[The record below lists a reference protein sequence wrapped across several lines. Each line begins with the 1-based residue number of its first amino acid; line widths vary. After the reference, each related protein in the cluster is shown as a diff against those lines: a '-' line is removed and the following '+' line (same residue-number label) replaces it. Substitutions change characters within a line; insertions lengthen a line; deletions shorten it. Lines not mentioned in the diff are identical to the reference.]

1 MFGKNNPQFRKNA
14 IALLILGFLSYY
26 LYCVTVGEQINLLT
40 TTLIAETGWTI
51 TAVTDTMTYGS
62 LLSVIMTYII
72 NTLFMKMDAKKV
84 LVGGTIVMAICF
96 AGMGFASTV
105 LSMATFVVAWLVL
118 RVIVVVLQHGTNFMC
133 NNWWGRNR
141 GKAMGIV
148 TIGAPAA
155 SATFVAL
162 TTAGQTA
169 GLKFAG
175 IYYIITVCVLILA
188 LLFAVFF
195 KATPEQVGLHPDG
208 DDTAP
213 AVKEEHG
220 QMSIGEVLKRK
231 DSWLVI
237 VSFGI
242 FTFGTTCITAYFV
255 THMLAKGVDAAYY
268 LPALS
273 IGAIVGIFVSFLL
286 GVIDDKWGTPVAS
299 VVMGVLYIVGFL
311 GMALTNGNTIGTI
324 GLATVGYASITGGC
338 PNLNASINT
347 YIYGRKNFLAATRV
361 VIALQMVIAAFAN
374 TYMGR
379 FLEAGKSS
387 EAYYGLCVMVVVA
400 IILVGLL
407 ARQPAYDSP
416 EAAAAREKAGQA

>member
-1 MFGKNNPQFRKNA
+1 MLGKNNPQFRKNA
-14 IALLILGFLSYY
+14 IALLVLGFLSYY

-40 TTLIAETGWTI
+40 TTLLAETGWTI

-62 LLSVIMTYII
+62 LLSVIMVYII
-72 NTLFMKMDAKKV
+72 NTLFMKMDSKKV
-84 LVGGTIVMAICF
+84 MVGGTIVVAICF
-96 AGMGFASTV
+96 AGMGFASTI
-105 LSMATFVVAWLVL
+105 LSMAAFVVSWLVL
-118 RVIVVVLQHGTNFMC
+118 RVIIVVLQHGTNFVC

-162 TTAGQTA
+162 TAAGQNA

-175 IYYIITVCVLILA
+175 IYYIIAVCVLILA
-188 LLFAVFF
+188 LLFAIFF
-195 KATPEQVGLHPDG
+195 RADPEQLGLHPDG
-208 DDTAP
+208 DESAP

-220 QMSIGEVLKRK
+220 QMSIGEVLKNK

-255 THMLAKGVDAAYY
+255 TYMLAKGVDASYY

-273 IGAIVGIFVSFLL
+273 IGAIVGIPISFLL

-299 VVMGVLYIVGFL
+299 MVMGLLYIVGFL
-311 GMALTNGNTIGTI
+311 GMALTGGNTIGTI
-324 GLATVGYASITGGC
+324 GMATVGYAAITGGC

-347 YIYGRKNFLAATRV
+347 HVFGRKNFLAATRV
-361 VIALQMVIAAFAN
+361 VMALQMVIAAFAN

-379 FLEAGKSS
+379 FLGAGMAS
-387 EAYYGLCVMVVVA
+387 EAYYGLCGMVLVA

-407 ARQPAYDSP
+407 ARKPAYDSP
-416 EAAAAREKAGQA
+416 EAAVARERAGQA

>member
-14 IALLILGFLSYY
+14 IALLVLGFLSYY

-40 TTLIAETGWTI
+40 TTLLGETGWSI

-72 NTLFMKMDAKKV
+72 NTLFMKMDSKKV
-84 LVGGTIVMAICF
+84 MVGGTIVMAICF
-96 AGMGFASTV
+96 AGMGFASSI

-162 TTAGQTA
+162 TTAGQGA

-175 IYYIITVCVLILA
+175 IYYIIAVCVLVLA
-188 LLFAVFF
+188 LLFAIFF
-195 KATPEQVGLHPDG
+195 KASPEQEGLYPDG
-208 DDTAP
+208 DDVPP

-255 THMLAKGVDAAYY
+255 THMTAKGVDAAYF

-273 IGAIVGIFVSFLL
+273 IGAIVGIFISFLL

-299 VVMGVLYIVGFL
+299 VVMGALYIAGFL

-324 GLATVGYASITGGC
+324 ALATVGYASITGGC

-347 YIYGRKNFLAATRV
+347 YVYGRKNFLAATRV

-379 FLEAGKSS
+379 FLAAGKSS

-407 ARQPAYDSP
+407 ARKPAYDSP